1 MKSLFAL
8 IAVWIGFG
16 LAHAQGSLQFNQ
28 ALLLESSASSCTS
41 CWTVPAGKVW
51 KLTSASGNSGTA
63 VRLWLNNKELG
74 FIANQ
79 ACQGLGFDVH
89 LIFPLWL
96 PAGSTLGFS
105 NLGSNR
111 NAAFWGI
118 EFNVLP

>member
-8 IAVWIGFG
+8 IVVWIGFG

-51 KLTSASGNSGTA
+51 KLTSASGNSSNS

-74 FIANQ
+74 IIANH
-79 ACQGLGFDVH
+79 AAGYAGFDVH
-89 LIFPLWL
+89 LMFPLWL

-105 NLGSNR
+105 NSGSNR

>member
-51 KLTSASGNSGTA
+51 KITGISGNSSNA
-63 VRLWLNNKELG
+63 VPLYINGKELG
-74 FIANQ
+74 FISPYSSSSLNFNY
-79 ACQGLGFDVH
+79 LTV
-89 LIFPLWL
+89 FPIWL

-105 NLGSNR
+105 NSGSNR